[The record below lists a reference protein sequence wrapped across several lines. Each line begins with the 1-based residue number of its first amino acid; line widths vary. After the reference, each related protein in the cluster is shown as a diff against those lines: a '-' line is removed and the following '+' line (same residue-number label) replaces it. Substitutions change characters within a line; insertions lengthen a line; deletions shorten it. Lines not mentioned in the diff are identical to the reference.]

1 MSRAMALLEC
11 KEQMEMSCGAIP
23 NVFPR
28 VEHVWRKC
36 RVSSV
41 VPEGASVPT
50 RYLEVNIF
58 RSRMGSSTWDRKGS

>member
-1 MSRAMALLEC
+1 MALLER

-28 VEHVWRKC
+28 AEHVWRKC

-41 VPEGASVPT
+41 VVIDVGGVLKT
-50 RYLEVNIF
+50 
-58 RSRMGSSTWDRKGS
+58 